1 MESVGFVALSGF
13 VTAGKDRRAY
23 ERHSEF
29 HGKSMGQVASF
40 QVHRCK
46 RDAVRMEVRMDVDY
60 FSILGVGR
68 CATARELKTAY
79 RKMARQYHPD
89 LNPSENAREKFHQ
102 CTIAYEVLTDPVKRR
117 QLP

>member
-1 MESVGFVALSGF
+1 MESVGFVPLSGF
-13 VTAGKDRRAY
+13 AAAGKDRRACG
-23 ERHSEF
+23 RHSEF
-29 HGKSMGQVASF
+29 HGKAIGHVASS
-40 QVHRCK
+40 QVHRSK

-89 LNPSENAREKFHQ
+89 LNPSENAREKFQQ
-102 CTIAYEVLTDPVKRR
+102 CTIAYEVLTDPIKRR